1 MKNVHIL
8 PTDKPSRLFYNVGGA
23 LLFTSYESRNGVD
36 IYITSDE
43 EIKEGDWFYLD
54 DAIIVTKYI
63 NVKPDKEAQKIIL
76 TTNQDLIKDGVQ
88 AIDDTF
94 LEWFVKNPS
103 CEEVEVESNYRVIS
117 GTIQE
122 HKEGKAGYEYYDYKI
137 IIPKEEQKL
146 INNCP
151 KCGLDLVIRESCTPI
166 CTDIDCG
173 GIVLSNETLKEW
185 QLKEEQKQRLIDMM
199 KGDEELGLYEE
210 PKQETTLEEA
220 AERIAMTKDWD
231 FESSEGNG
239 YYDYVEGFT
248 EGAKWMQKRS
258 QSIVPFDAYNIEVFA
273 IKPDEQGKLFAYIGY
288 KISNGNFHFNVV
300 PFTEPQQERMYSEEE
315 VKHIVLEA
323 LQPFTVTVDLNQWF
337 EQFKKKT
344 Q

>member
-1 MKNVHIL
+1 MEKKRNLWVI
-8 PTDKPSRLFYNVGGA
+8 PTDKPSRLHLGNSGLVLCDLNYSSN
-23 LLFTSYESRNGVD
+23 TINSQH

-103 CEEVEVESNYRVIS
+103 CEEVEVEKQHQYHSS
-117 GTIQE
+117 
-122 HKEGKAGYEYYDYKI
+122 KEFYIDADYVNCSKQQYESIKEEIPTCPLRILYKI

-151 KCGLDLVIRESCTPI
+151 KCGLDLVIRKSCTPI

-185 QLKEEQKQRLIDMM
+185 QLKEEPKQDLEKEMF
-199 KGDEELGLYEE
+199 ELEQQLDIPSSMRWYNSK
-210 PKQETTLEEA
+210 PKQEITLEEV

-248 EGAKWMQKRS
+248 EGAKW
-258 QSIVPFDAYNIEVFA
+258 
-273 IKPDEQGKLFAYIGY
+273 
-288 KISNGNFHFNVV
+288 
-300 PFTEPQQERMYSEEE
+300 QQEKMYSDMQEYTEFCIRCYE
-315 VKHIVLEA
+315 KGLPYIIAE
-323 LQPFTVTVDLNQWF
+323 DWF
-337 EQFKKKT
+337 EHFKNK
-344 Q
+344 